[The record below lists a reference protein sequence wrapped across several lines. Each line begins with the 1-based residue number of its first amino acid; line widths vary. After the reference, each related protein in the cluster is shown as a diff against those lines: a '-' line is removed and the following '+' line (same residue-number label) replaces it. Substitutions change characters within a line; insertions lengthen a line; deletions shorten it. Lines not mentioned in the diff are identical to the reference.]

1 MQDKQQLCVEAS
13 KAMEMLDDQQ
23 RKEHQKHSMMIDE
36 LNQKIESMTVSSQQ
50 QIPLKLHYFIPS
62 FIILA

>member
-23 RKEHQKHSMMIDE
+23 RKEQEKHSMIVDE
-36 LNQKIESMTVSSQQ
+36 LNQKIESMTVSLQ
-50 QIPLKLHYFIPS
+50 K
-62 FIILA
+62 